1 MLNRLAPKIVRHKHR
16 HSTTG
21 DFFGMRPSANQ
32 SATPC
37 AIRWM
42 IAVFVCALVAAPAA
56 AQDALSGAA
65 YATASPPSNPTG
77 EATPPPDT
85 QAKIPLNPD
94 EATALGNAL
103 TFDATNLSAGGPA
116 KSLRLQ
122 DLNGAHKFDIS
133 HADQTDGSQKMVLKQ
148 PLTANEWE
156 AKVGTDLT
164 LAGTPPVSSRL
175 SQPLPLA
182 TANQDSV
189 AAWASVGVPNIASL
203 DARVDP
209 TSDQGKLGTTFKQ
222 GIPIGNKYSVTLQN
236 TYSVTETFASS
247 TTTAS
252 DVPLMAAPVAGPPAP
267 QVWGTEKVVKFN
279 LLTTGTTFGAGVTTA
294 SNDPVTH
301 NTFSA
306 DQKLYGPLHVTTA
319 VTDFGQP
326 TAGKSLTA
334 ALKLNW

>member
-1 MLNRLAPKIVRHKHR
+1 MLNRLAPNIMRHKHR

-21 DFFGMRPSANQ
+21 DFFGMRPN
-32 SATPC
+32 ATPC

-42 IAVFVCALVAAPAA
+42 IAVFVCALLAAPAA

-65 YATASPPSNPTG
+65 YAAASPPSNPTD
-77 EATPPPDT
+77 ETTPPTDT
-85 QAKIPLNPD
+85 QAEIPLNLD
-94 EATALGNAL
+94 EAAALGNAL
-103 TFDATNLSAGGPA
+103 TFDATNLSASGPA
-116 KSLRLQ
+116 KSMRLP
-122 DLNGAHKFDIS
+122 DLNGPGKFDIS
-133 HADQTDGSQKMVLKQ
+133 HTDQLDGSHKMVLQQ
-148 PLTANEWE
+148 PLAASEWD

-164 LAGTPPVSSRL
+164 LAGTPSVSSRPN
-175 SQPLPLA
+175 QPLPLA
-182 TANQDSV
+182 TASQDSV

-209 TSDQGKLGTTFKQ
+209 TNDQGKLGTTFKQ
-222 GIPIGNKYSVTLQN
+222 AIPVGNTFSVTLQN
-236 TYSVTETFASS
+236 TYSVTETFTSP

-267 QVWGTEKVVKFN
+267 QIWGTEKVVKFSM
-279 LLTTGTTFGAGVTTA
+279 LTTGTTFGAGVTTA

-334 ALKLNW
+334 AFKLNW